1 MEGEGFSRAYAD
13 LRRRIVTLAGALD
26 DMDNMIRWGIIG
38 CGDVAEVKAPGGIKE
53 YEILD
58 VKYL

>member
-1 MEGEGFSRAYAD
+1 MDLEHAPIARA
-13 LRRRIVTLAGALD
+13 L
-26 DMDNMIRWGIIG
+26 IG
-38 CGDVAEVKAPGGIKE
+38 KYSGDVAEFQAPGGIKE